1 MAKSNLAVVD
11 SVAQP
16 IKARKPHR
24 NYEMD
29 AFFIV
34 SEFVT
39 DREIARNL
47 VAKLRAADLL

>member
-1 MAKSNLAVVD
+1 MAKSNVVAID
-11 SVAQP
+11 QPAQP

-39 DREIARNL
+39 DREVARNL